1 MEPKRSTTLRFLAEP
16 GHVNFG
22 GKVHGGQVM
31 KWIDQVGYA
40 AAAAYTGSYCVT
52 VWVGGIHFM
61 KPLRVGW
68 IIEMIATV
76 IHTGRTSLHIAV
88 DIYGGDPRSP
98 SMERSGHCVIVF
110 VALDDDGKP
119 TLVPPWTPQNPFD
132 EALEAY
138 AVRLMALR
146 RGMEEEMAKT
156 LHLGPDP
163 SVLPP
168 P

>member
-1 MEPKRSTTLRFLAEP
+1 VEPKRSTTLRFLAEP

-40 AAAAYTGSYCVT
+40 AAAAYTGNYCVT

-98 SMERSGHCVIVF
+98 AMERSGHCVIVF

-119 TLVPPWTPQNPFD
+119 TPVPPWVPTNEFD
-132 EALEAY
+132 DALSKY
-138 AVRLMALR
+138 AIRLMDLR
-146 RGMEEEMAKT
+146 KGMEEEMAKT

-163 SVLPP
+163 AALPP
-168 P
+168 R